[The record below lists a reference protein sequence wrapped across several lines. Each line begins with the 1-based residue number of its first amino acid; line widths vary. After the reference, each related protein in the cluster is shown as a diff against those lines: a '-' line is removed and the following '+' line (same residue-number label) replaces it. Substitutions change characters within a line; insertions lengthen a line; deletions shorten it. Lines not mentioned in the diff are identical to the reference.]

1 MNKRFIL
8 ELLVG
13 IILLVSVLMFGPK
26 GMAALALLAIYTFL
40 KKKKKKPDER
50 EIQLFYKIGN
60 FTAGATL
67 LLSVVIYYFSDFVI
81 NGWTI
86 GENWL
91 FYVLSAFLM
100 SHGISGL
107 IVFNKE

>member
-1 MNKRFIL
+1 MNKKFIL
-8 ELLVG
+8 EFIVG
-13 IILLVSVLMFGPK
+13 IILLVSVLIFGQK
-26 GMAALALLAIYTFL
+26 GMAAFALLAIHPFI
-40 KKKKKKPDER
+40 KKKKKLDER
-50 EIQLFYKIGN
+50 EIQLFNRIGN

-67 LLSVVIYYFSDFVI
+67 LVSIAVYYFSDFVI

-91 FYVLSAFLM
+91 FYVLSAFLI

-107 IVFNKE
+107 IVFNKK

>member
-26 GMAALALLAIYTFL
+26 GMAALALLAIYTFF

-50 EIQLFYKIGN
+50 EIQLFY
-60 FTAGATL
+60 TMEYQVL
-67 LLSVVIYYFSDFVI
+67 LFSTR
-81 NGWTI
+81 NKRCCK
-86 GENWL
+86 
-91 FYVLSAFLM
+91 S
-100 SHGISGL
+100 
-107 IVFNKE
+107 IVSE

>member
-8 ELLVG
+8 EFIVG
-13 IILLVSVLMFGPK
+13 IILLVSVLIFGQK
-26 GMAALALLAIYTFL
+26 GMAAIALLAIHPFI
-40 KKKKKKPDER
+40 KKKNKPDER
-50 EIQLFYKIGN
+50 ETQLFNKIGN

-67 LLSVVIYYFSDFVI
+67 LVSVVIYYFSDFVV

-91 FYVLSAFLM
+91 FYVCSAFLIF
-100 SHGISGL
+100 HGISGL
-107 IVFNKE
+107 FVFNRK